1 MAGSWGTKVE
11 AAFNQSPLLAGCL
24 EELAEERVGA
34 AGGGK
39 HRVGG
44 DVGCSQ
50 GAPSAW
56 HPLGP
61 RYPPPPPQRKGTVNA
76 LRCLAGTRAV
86 PGSRQGSFN
95 PLQEIPP
102 QKKNNPPPLAPT
114 SQRGAP
120 TPPCT
125 PGWGHRGWGQPQA
138 GAAKGTG
145 QRRVQGAGGGGGD
158 RTGGGHRHS
167 GVT

>member
-102 QKKNNPPPLAPT
+102 QKKKQPP
-114 SQRGAP
+114 S
-120 TPPCT
+120 PCT
-125 PGWGHRGWGQPQA
+125 HLPAWGTDPSLHTRVGTPGLGTAPGWGC
-138 GAAKGTG
+138 
-145 QRRVQGAGGGGGD
+145 
-158 RTGGGHRHS
+158 
-167 GVT
+167 